1 MKSKNTLFTATLSSH
16 RLKAAVLASLITLP
30 IAQSVLADE
39 IVEQIELGLELYQ
52 EEDYGG
58 AITELEFALND
69 IRKLLSDR
77 IAETF
82 PEPPEGWSAGDAE
95 SSGGGAAIM
104 MGGTTMLERQY
115 RENDGSGQL
124 KASMMIDNPMVQGM
138 AAMFNNPALLAAQ
151 PNIERVRMGR
161 ESAIVKWE
169 ANRSRAEV
177 TMLLDS
183 RILIQVQGQ
192 NLESQ
197 DVAVELIRSWD
208 IGAVREQAA
217 R

>member
-1 MKSKNTLFTATLSSH
+1 MKKLSS
-16 RLKAAVLASLITLP
+16 RGGVLLAALLL
-30 IAQSVLADE
+30 SVSTVAAADE
-39 IVEQIELGLELYQ
+39 VVEQIELGLELYQ

-58 AITELEFALND
+58 ALTELEFAIND
-69 IRKLLSDR
+69 IRKLLSER

-82 PEPPEGWSAGDAE
+82 PEPPEGWSGGEAE
-95 SSGGGAAIM
+95 STGGGAAAM
-104 MGGTTMLERQY
+104 MGGGTMLERQY
-115 RENDGSGQL
+115 REDDGGGQL

-151 PNIERVRMGR
+151 PNTERVRLGR

-169 ANRSRAEV
+169 PNRSRADV
-177 TMLLDS
+177 TMLLDG
-183 RILIQVQGQ
+183 RILIQVEGQ

-197 DVAVELIRSWD
+197 DVAVELLRNWD